1 MLSAGSA
8 HVAAGL
14 FESADPG
21 GVRVGLYETRVS
33 KMVVLDSVWGRG
45 RGAGGVAKEL
55 QEMVVF

>member
-21 GVRVGLYETRVS
+21 AG
-33 KMVVLDSVWGRG
+33 VWGGVGEIRVVDKG
-45 RGAGGVAKEL
+45 LRNCTGAGVGGWVGGK
-55 QEMVVF
+55 

>member
-21 GVRVGLYETRVS
+21 GVRVGLYEIHGS
-33 KMVVLDSVWGRG
+33 KMVVLDSV
-45 RGAGGVAKEL
+45 
-55 QEMVVF
+55 